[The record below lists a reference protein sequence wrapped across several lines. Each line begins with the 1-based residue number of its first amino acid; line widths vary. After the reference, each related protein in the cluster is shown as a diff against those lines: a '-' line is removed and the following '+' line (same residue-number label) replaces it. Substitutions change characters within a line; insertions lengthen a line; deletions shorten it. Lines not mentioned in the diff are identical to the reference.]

1 MTSIAIKGSW
11 VVGWGENGHQVIKDG
26 VVVTK
31 DDRIAFVGSQGDPNC
46 PTADRVIDAT
56 GMLVSPG
63 LINLHAIANL
73 DLQVLHIDG
82 PEDANFPKA
91 ESFVMDP
98 DAPFILTDE
107 EYRVSADFSV
117 ATLLKSGCTT
127 FANVTTSASKRWE
140 DTRVEPYALA
150 EASERMG
157 ARGWIGH
164 FYMEGCTYTDGKRA
178 NVSGSGTPR
187 RASRPWTTALSL
199 SSIFRSAGTP
209 SSQASYFPSAPTAAP
224 KTC

>member
-11 VVGWGENGHQVIKDG
+11 VVGWGENGHQVIEDG

-140 DTRVEPYALA
+140 DT
-150 EASERMG
+150 
-157 ARGWIGH
+157 ARGTLRLGRSLREDGRPRLDWPLLHGGVHLHRRERAKSVGLGLEEGPEGH
-164 FYMEGCTYTDGKRA
+164 GQRH
-178 NVSGSGTPR
+178 
-187 RASRPWTTALSL
+187 
-199 SSIFRSAGTP
+199 
-209 SSQASYFPSAPTAAP
+209 
-224 KTC
+224 

>member
-11 VVGWGENGHQVIKDG
+11 VVGWGENGHHVIKDG

-164 FYMEGCTYTDGKRA
+164 FYMEGCTYTDGNGQSQWVWDSKKGQQAMDNSIELVKYLQKR
-178 NVSGSGTPR
+178 T
-187 RASRPWTTALSL
+187 
-199 SSIFRSAGTP
+199 TP